1 MLQAALRVPSL
12 LLAILVLMT
21 GSGFLSTLLSL
32 RLQDAGADALVIA
45 GVTAAYFAGLTLGAV
60 RIPRVINR
68 VGHIR
73 GFAAFASLYSA
84 TALTYALVE
93 SPLLWTGLRVVD
105 GVCVAAIFICL
116 ESWLN
121 ERAEDQSRGTTL
133 AAYMMALY
141 LGQAIGQQFL
151 RLTPEA
157 PALPFLLASIPIS
170 LAVIP
175 IALTRMS
182 GPAIAEQL
190 PISIR
195 RLYAVSPLGFVGAV
209 VSGVMLGAVYGL
221 GAVYA
226 RRLGLSVADTA
237 AFMSV
242 LIVGGVAL
250 QWPLG
255 RLSDRFERRR
265 VVVGTLAGCV
275 AVAALLSGLAPGW
288 PLFAAAALFGG
299 LGFALYPLAVAHTN
313 DHLAPAE
320 RVAASGG
327 LVLIYS
333 LGAAA
338 GPLIAGAAMQLA
350 GPRGLFLSVC
360 ACAGAALAFALW
372 RQIARPPVP
381 AGLQQPYR
389 VLPRTTPVAATLED
403 RPAPPGPDQNGD
415 VRHDP

>member
-12 LLAILVLMT
+12 LLAIFVLMT
-21 GSGFLSTLLSL
+21 GSGFLSTLITL
-32 RLQDAGADALVIA
+32 RLQDAGADALAIA
-45 GVTAAYFAGLTLGAV
+45 GVTAAYFTGLTLGSV
-60 RIPRVINR
+60 RIPHLINR

-84 TALTYALVE
+84 AALTYALAPE
-93 SPLLWTGLRVVD
+93 PWLWTGLRLVD
-105 GVCVAAIFICL
+105 GICVAGIFICL

-121 ERAEDQSRGTTL
+121 ERAEDRSRGATL
-133 AAYMMALY
+133 AAYMIALY

-151 RLTPEA
+151 RLA
-157 PALPFLLASIPIS
+157 PDAPVLPFLLASIPIS

-190 PISIR
+190 PIPIR
-195 RLYAVSPLGFVGAV
+195 RLYAASPLGFVGSV
-209 VSGVMLGAVYGL
+209 VSGLMLGAVYGL

-237 AFMSV
+237 AFMTV

-265 VVVGTLAGCV
+265 VVVATLAGCV
-275 AVAALLSGLAPGW
+275 AVTGVLAVLSPGW

-299 LGFALYPLAVAHTN
+299 FSFALYPLSVAQTN

-320 RVAASGG
+320 RVAAAGG

-338 GPLIAGAAMQLA
+338 GPLVAGTAMRLA
-350 GPRGLFLSVC
+350 GPQGLFVSIC
-360 ACAGAALAFALW
+360 GCAGAALIFALW

-403 RPAPPGPDQNGD
+403 RTEPQAPNSQGD
-415 VRHDP
+415 PR